1 MDAPGKVP
9 DSINCHSCGA
19 ILDLTGQNGFTHV
32 ECKHCGALS
41 VVPLKFGDFLLLNPI
56 GIGGMGTVY
65 KAIDLPLNRYLA
77 LKILHKKLS
86 TNPSFINS
94 FIQEARAAASV
105 NHPNV
110 AQVYAFGEIE
120 NQYYLSME
128 LCERGSLDDRATK
141 LGRLPEAE
149 ALSIGRQVASAL
161 LCAWQRGLLH
171 RDVKPGNILFNE
183 DGIPKIVDFGL
194 ARGHGLDV
202 EGEKEPAPDQQLW
215 GTPYYV
221 APEKLRGRPEDLR
234 SDIYSL
240 GATLFHALTGRPPV
254 DADTAGE
261 AATKQTVPPA
271 VSLRTQAPDL
281 SERTIQIVA
290 RMLARDPTERY
301 ATYDELIQ
309 DLTEA
314 QDELKGNKIVK
325 TVAAPPKP
333 RFLILPFVATLATLV
348 VCMMAIWFVSEKRAR
363 NLQQPP
369 ASAGLANNTAQNP
382 QGGDGD
388 TRVINAVEPVVAPF
402 WENYDFKDALAQ
414 YAACSQKVSTT
425 AGHKLLD
432 PRINRALRLLEFKQQ
447 LIADFSPH
455 PYDGTDLQTRTG
467 VPLPGKIVRA
477 TDKQFVCAT
486 SNGEIAFDWHD
497 LSPAAIVKLADYD
510 ATATAS
516 TESPA
521 DHAMRLWRTAI
532 FCKQYA
538 QDSVG
543 DNYAQQAVK
552 LQPSLQGEVDSMFNS
567 TPSSVVDE

>member
-65 KAIDLPLNRYLA
+65 KAIDLPLSRYLA

-86 TNPSFINS
+86 TNPTFINS

-110 AQVYAFGEIE
+110 AQVYAFGEVE

-128 LCERGSLDDRATK
+128 LCERGSLDDRTTK
-141 LGRLPEAE
+141 LGRLPEEE
-149 ALSIGRQVASAL
+149 ALSIGRQIASAL

-194 ARGHGLDV
+194 ARGHGGDA
-202 EGEKEPAPDQQLW
+202 EEDRAQASEQLW
-215 GTPYYV
+215 GTPYYI

-240 GATLFHALTGRPPV
+240 GATLFHALTGRPPF

-261 AATKQTVPPA
+261 VVTDSAL
-271 VSLRTQAPDL
+271 SLKTNAPDL
-281 SERTIQIVA
+281 NERTTQIVA
-290 RMLARDPTERY
+290 RMLARDPAERY

-309 DLTEA
+309 DLAEA
-314 QDELKGNKIVK
+314 QDELKGAKVVKPIV
-325 TVAAPPKP
+325 APT
-333 RFLILPFVATLATLV
+333 RERLVILPFVATLATLV
-348 VCMMAIWFVSEKRAR
+348 VCMVAVWFVSEKRAK

-369 ASAGLANNTAQNP
+369 ASAGVANATAQDR
-382 QGGDGD
+382 QRVDED
-388 TRVINAVEPVVAPF
+388 KRVIDAVEPIVAPF
-402 WENYDFKDALAQ
+402 WEAYDFKDALAQ
-414 YAACSQKVSTT
+414 YEACSQKVSTA

-432 PRINRALRLLEFKQQ
+432 PRINRVRRLLEFKQQ
-447 LIADFSPH
+447 LVADFSPH
-455 PYDGTDLQTRTG
+455 PYEGTDLLTRTG
-467 VPLPGKIVRA
+467 TPLPGKVVRA
-477 TDKQFVCAT
+477 TEQQLVCT
-486 SNGEIAFDWHD
+486 TPNGEVASDWSD
-497 LSPAAIVKLADYD
+497 LAPAAIVQLADYE
-510 ATATAS
+510 AAATAS
-516 TESPA
+516 IETPA
-521 DHAMRLWRTAI
+521 VHAVRLLRTAV

-538 QDSVG
+538 QDPVG
-543 DNYAQQAVK
+543 NKYAQEAVK
-552 LQPSLQGEVDSMFNS
+552 LQPSLQSEVDSIFS
-567 TPSSVVDE
+567 PAPSSVEDE